1 MATESVARAT
11 EKQTD
16 NVKNLVDRNV
26 QYAAQFDKGDLALPP
41 AKKYLVGMSQHS
53 CMAYSM
59 CTKLIH
65 LAYSDLHGR
74 SYRSS
79 SCLRH

>member
-41 AKKYLVGMSQHS
+41 AKKYLVGMSQ
-53 CMAYSM
+53 YP
-59 CTKLIH
+59 
-65 LAYSDLHGR
+65 
-74 SYRSS
+74 
-79 SCLRH
+79 